1 MALSCGVIGL
11 PNVGKSTFFNALSDA
26 GAQVGNYAFCTI
38 EPNVGMV
45 EVPDLRLAQ
54 LARIAQSAQVIPAI
68 MEFVD
73 IAGLVKGAHKGE
85 GLGNKFLAHIRE
97 TKALCHVLRCFED
110 PDVSH
115 VDHHVDPVRDIETI
129 SLELCLADLQTLEK
143 ASQKHASKGK
153 SGDKEAKLL
162 YEACQ
167 HLIKAVSEGLLHG
180 QDLSKEQVAVAK
192 DLGLLS
198 IKPQMYVANVDE
210 DMDESNPHYQ
220 AVCDY
225 AKKQGAQVLMIC
237 AKIESELALL
247 PEEEKK
253 EFLAS
258 LGYEEPGL
266 NRVIRAGYSLLDLQ
280 TFFTLGPKEAR
291 AWTMSVGG
299 TALQASGEIHTD
311 FIKHFIRAEV
321 IPYQAY
327 LDHQG
332 EQGAKAA
339 GLWQLEGK
347 DYIVSDGDVMYFR
360 ISK

>member
-1 MALSCGVIGL
+1 
-11 PNVGKSTFFNALSDA
+11 
-26 GAQVGNYAFCTI
+26 
-38 EPNVGMV
+38 
-45 EVPDLRLAQ
+45 
-54 LARIAQSAQVIPAI
+54 
-68 MEFVD
+68 
-73 IAGLVKGAHKGE
+73 
-85 GLGNKFLAHIRE
+85 
-97 TKALCHVLRCFED
+97 
-110 PDVSH
+110 
-115 VDHHVDPVRDIETI
+115 
-129 SLELCLADLQTLEK
+129 
-143 ASQKHASKGK
+143 
-153 SGDKEAKLL
+153 
-162 YEACQ
+162 
-167 HLIKAVSEGLLHG
+167 
-180 QDLSKEQVAVAK
+180 
-192 DLGLLS
+192 
-198 IKPQMYVANVDE
+198 VANVDE